1 MDMYRKIILT
11 FFLLL
16 PISCLHAES
25 LPLEYFNQMPMLE
38 DPVISPNG
46 EHLAGIY
53 NSNEKTQVVVM
64 PFGSQ
69 DLKALVTLGGEE
81 YRINSIYWANN
92 KRLLINVSQPY
103 EYKGLRLR
111 TTHLFSADLEGKNV
125 FEMRRSINARV
136 STKTTELD
144 FYFNSPR
151 LLNILPNDADHILV
165 TTRDSRDGNYA
176 SVFKVNINDGGFKK
190 HIANTNRINNWITDK
205 NGEILL
211 AIGGSDRPRDDT
223 KYVYLRENQDADWKL
238 IKKYTPFES
247 ETFDPIMYEKETNSI
262 LLLSDHELNKTAL
275 WRFDIKKNQF
285 TDLVAKAPGEFDI
298 SNVIFKP
305 SHTEMNVIGYTYV
318 DDFVRRVYWDS
329 EQKNIGNQL
338 AKLLSKSGLQSNIY
352 DYSLNKNRYIISA
365 ISDSSPVKYY
375 LFDKNKKSLSLW
387 FSQFPYLE
395 GKALANV
402 TPFTFNARDGME
414 IYGYITLPNGVE
426 KPPVILFPHGG
437 PYARDYQ
444 YFDPYVQM
452 MANEGYAV
460 LQVNFRGSTGYGNK
474 YMTSGYHQWG
484 RAMQTDLL
492 DAYEWLLATEL
503 VHKDKACI
511 AGASYG
517 GYAAL
522 VAGYQTP
529 ELFDCIVSIAGV
541 SDLGDQ
547 MTMWRRL
554 GSFDYIDNA
563 VNGDDTDIKA
573 VSPYYHTEKFKK
585 PVLLIHGKKDTRV
598 SYRQSSAMYDQLKSA
613 GKDVM
618 YKEFD
623 YGTHYLDDATNRANA
638 MKLMKDFF
646 EEHLK

>member
-1 MDMYRKIILT
+1 MNSKTILAL
-11 FFLLL
+11 FLLL
-16 PISCLHAES
+16 PFSTLHAET
-25 LPLEYFNQMPMLE
+25 LPLEYFNQMPLIQQ
-38 DPVISPNG
+38 PIISPNG
-46 EHLAGIY
+46 AHLAGIY
-53 NSNEKTQVVVM
+53 NSNENTQVVVM
-64 PFGSQ
+64 PFGTQ
-69 DLKALVTLGGEE
+69 NLKALVTLGGEK
-81 YRINSIYWANN
+81 YRIESINWAND

-103 EYKGLRLR
+103 EFKGLKLR
-111 TTHLFSADLEGKNV
+111 TTHLFSADLDAKNV

-144 FYFNSPR
+144 FYFNSPS

-176 SVFKVNINDGGFKK
+176 SVYKVNINNGKFIK
-190 HIANTNRINNWITDK
+190 HIANTKRINNWITDK

-211 AIGGSDRPRDDT
+211 AIGGSDRARDET
-223 KYVYLRENQDADWKL
+223 KFVYLRENQDADWKL

-247 ETFDPIMYEKETNSI
+247 ETFDPVMYEKESNSI
-262 LLLSDHELNKTAL
+262 LVLSDHELNKTAL
-275 WRFDIKKNQF
+275 WRFNIEKNEF
-285 TDLVAKAPGEFDI
+285 TELVAQAPGTFDI
-298 SNVIFKP
+298 SSVIFKP
-305 SHTEMNVIGYTYV
+305 SHTEMNIIGYQYV
-318 DDFVRRVYWDS
+318 DNFVRRVYWDS
-329 EQKNIGNQL
+329 EQKNIGSQL
-338 AKLLSKSGLQSNIY
+338 AALLSKSGLESNIY
-352 DYSLNKNRYIISA
+352 DLSHDENRYIISA
-365 ISDSSPVKYY
+365 TSDSTPVKFY

-395 GKALANV
+395 GKSLANV
-402 TPFTFNARDGME
+402 TPITFNARDGME

-474 YMTSGYHQWG
+474 YTTSGYHQWG
-484 RAMQTDLL
+484 KAMQTDLL

-503 VHKDKACI
+503 VHKDKVCI

-554 GSFDYIDNA
+554 GYFDYIDNA
-563 VNGDDTDIKA
+563 VSDDDTDIKA
-573 VSPYYHTEKFKK
+573 VSPYYHAEKFKK
-585 PVLLIHGKKDTRV
+585 PVLLIHGRKDTRV
-598 SYRQSSAMYDQLKSA
+598 SYRQSNTMYEQLKSED
-613 GKDVM
+613 KNVI
-618 YKEFD
+618 YEEFE
-623 YGTHYLDDATNRANA
+623 YGTHFLDDATNRVKA

-646 EEHLK
+646 QEHLK